1 MLPTTAIS
9 RNVPKAQPGACRA
22 DDRVAIISGQL
33 QRQENLLVQG
43 VAGEPKQVAPTK
55 SAVELLRQDSK
66 GSLLLTHPETMPR
79 ASESRAKARETRCA
93 ASQTEAEVRQDSTRR
108 GSLLPR
114 AKTLPR
120 TSKSRAKARAARYAA
135 AKGAAEKVLKEAL
148 EAIEIHN
155 NASVK
160 LAQHQCAEVEAKTA
174 ENEQANAL
182 LHNRLFIAKVQTQAS
197 ARNHHLP
204 ATEGSRLCT
213 RAREVD
219 IGATS
224 TVAREG
230 YGGSFHDKDVGS
242 RQQVNRPESIF
253 HAGQSAEREPDGVQR
268 LSEQEETV
276 APPPEAQH
284 SSLSALLLASAH
296 DGRDAAAEPAT
307 ETVIVDAKSAAERA
321 RETAEFAAAALPP
334 RYAEENTAAAVARE
348 TGRVARQES
357 DHRTKEARAVL
368 SGSSSLERD
377 AKEKDAMMMV
387 ASDCR
392 KRHLVYLKR
401 QNKFEENA
409 WRVADAGMKSARAS
423 IAAEFASIRLH
434 LSQQHAAQL
443 AVAARATA
451 KTSDAMGSLMR
462 RVSVLDEER
471 KDDRWRAEDSS
482 LPVEDCHA
490 ETACRIAAMRS
501 RNNARTA
508 ARLGALKNNSY

>member
-22 DDRVAIISGQL
+22 DNRVATISGQL
-33 QRQENLLVQG
+33 LRQENLLAQG
-43 VAGEPKQVAPTK
+43 VAREPRQVAPIK
-55 SAVELLRQDSK
+55 SAVGLLRQDSK
-66 GSLLLTHPETMPR
+66 NSMLPTRPKTMPR
-79 ASESRAKARETRCA
+79 ASESRAEARETRCA

-108 GSLLPR
+108 GSLLPHP
-114 AKTLPR
+114 KTLPGR
-120 TSKSRAKARAARYAA
+120 SKSRAKARATRYAA
-135 AKGAAEKVLKEAL
+135 AKGAAEKVLKDAL

-155 NASVK
+155 RASVK

-174 ENEQANAL
+174 ENEQANFL
-182 LHNRLFIAKVQTQAS
+182 LHNRLLIAKVQTQAS
-197 ARNHHLP
+197 GGNHHPP
-204 ATEGSRLCT
+204 ATEISRLCT

-219 IGATS
+219 IEATS
-224 TVAREG
+224 TVAKER
-230 YGGSFHDKDVGS
+230 YGGFFLDNDVGL
-242 RQQVNRPESIF
+242 RQQVNRSGNIF
-253 HAGQSAEREPDGVQR
+253 HAGKSTEREPDGVQR

-276 APPPEAQH
+276 AAPPEAQH
-284 SSLSALLLASAH
+284 ACLSALLLAGAH
-296 DGRDAAAEPAT
+296 DGRGAAAEPAT
-307 ETVIVDAKSAAERA
+307 ETVIVDAKRAAERA
-321 RETAEFAAAALPP
+321 RETTEFAAAALPP
-334 RYAEENTAAAVARE
+334 RYAEENAAAAVARA

-357 DHRTKEARAVL
+357 DHRTKEARVML
-368 SGSSSLERD
+368 GGSSFLERD

-462 RVSVLDEER
+462 RVSVLEEER

-508 ARLGALKNNSY
+508 ARLGALKNNIY